1 MYEGN
6 QVFWAE
12 VGDKNNAIKFTQV
25 RSKEGSYF
33 KVNGKNGYNF
43 DVALG
48 DYKADVQIA
57 MYVAHKNGS
66 QLFMVNK
73 DKTISPT
80 KAPNL
85 VWGIGPNRE
94 LILVEAVDIQR
105 RLLFKDLK
113 PTQFNVVKS
122 FKLALGSHKGKGI
135 VMTGENV
142 QKNNGLE
149 QHLKIGLAKD
159 ALSMFIDADGYIH
172 HSNQPYQVFDAQSHV
187 QSKRSRDLVLFS
199 MSS

>member
-1 MYEGN
+1 
-6 QVFWAE
+6 
-12 VGDKNNAIKFTQV
+12 KFTQV

-33 KVNGKNGYNF
+33 KVHGKNGYNF

-66 QLFMVNK
+66 QLFTINK
-73 DKTISPT
+73 DKTISPA
-80 KAPNL
+80 KSPNL

-94 LILVEAVDIQR
+94 LILVDAIDVQR
-105 RLLFKDLK
+105 RLLFKDLR

-135 VMTGENV
+135 DRRNV
-142 QKNNGLE
+142 IDHFMPPGAPQQPRFTYRLE
-149 QHLKIGLAKD
+149 KVRHRPGRVREGQTPSPD
-159 ALSMFIDADGYIH
+159 
-172 HSNQPYQVFDAQSHV
+172 
-187 QSKRSRDLVLFS
+187 
-199 MSS
+199 